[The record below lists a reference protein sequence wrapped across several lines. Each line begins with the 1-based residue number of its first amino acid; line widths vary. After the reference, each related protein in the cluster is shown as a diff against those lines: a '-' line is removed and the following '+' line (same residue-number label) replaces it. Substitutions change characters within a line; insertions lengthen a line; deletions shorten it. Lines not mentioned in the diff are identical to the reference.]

1 MCSRTFFSESGL
13 REHAQTHRGPAK
25 HYMCPIC
32 GERFPSLLTLT
43 EHKVRPSGGGGVAG
57 AAHAPLPP
65 QVTHSK
71 SLDTG
76 TCRICKLPLQSEEEF
91 IEHCQMHPDLR
102 NSLTGF
108 RCVVCMQTVTSTLEL
123 KIHGT
128 FHMQK
133 LSSGGAPG
141 GGGGGGGSA
150 SSSPNGQLQ
159 QHKLYKCAFCLKEFK
174 NKSEMV
180 KLDVNGLP
188 YGLCAGCISR

>member
-1 MCSRTFFSESGL
+1 M
-13 REHAQTHRGPAK
+13 
-25 HYMCPIC
+25 
-32 GERFPSLLTLT
+32 
-43 EHKVRPSGGGGVAG
+43 
-57 AAHAPLPP
+57 
-65 QVTHSK
+65 
-71 SLDTG
+71 
-76 TCRICKLPLQSEEEF
+76 PLQSEEEF

-133 LSSGGAPG
+133 LSSGSALGGVAGGNGGLAATAPG
-141 GGGGGGGSA
+141 GGVGSA

-174 NKSEMV
+174 NKGELV

-188 YGLCAGCISR
+188 YGLCAGCMNRYGSGPRRLWPTSVFFVFFFCWFLPGPVGQLWPIFV

>member
-1 MCSRTFFSESGL
+1 
-13 REHAQTHRGPAK
+13 
-25 HYMCPIC
+25 
-32 GERFPSLLTLT
+32 
-43 EHKVRPSGGGGVAG
+43 
-57 AAHAPLPP
+57 
-65 QVTHSK
+65 VTHSK

-76 TCRICKLPLQSEEEF
+76 TCRICKMPLQSEEEF

-133 LSSGGAPG
+133 LSAGSTLG
-141 GGGGGGGSA
+141 GGGGTGGGTGGGGAGTGGGSS
-150 SSSPNGQLQ
+150 SSSPNGVLALH
-159 QHKLYKCAFCLKEFK
+159 HKAYKCALCLKEFK
-174 NKSEMV
+174 NKGELV

-188 YGLCAGCISR
+188 YGLCAGCLSR

>member
-1 MCSRTFFSESGL
+1 MGGACFLSDSAVCHYVDSG
-13 REHAQTHRGPAK
+13 
-25 HYMCPIC
+25 
-32 GERFPSLLTLT
+32 S
-43 EHKVRPSGGGGVAG
+43 V
-57 AAHAPLPP
+57 

-76 TCRICKLPLQSEEEF
+76 TCRICKMPLQSEEEF

-133 LSSGGAPG
+133 LSTSSGLGGALSGNGAG
-141 GGGGGGGSA
+141 GGGGGAAGGNSSA

-159 QHKLYKCAFCLKEFK
+159 HHKLYKCAFCLKEFK
-174 NKSEMV
+174 NKGEMV

-188 YGLCAGCISR
+188 YGLCAGCMSRCGAACQTFCSPAVLVNFKLLLMC

>member
-1 MCSRTFFSESGL
+1 MTKQHLLWAEILLFHEMFFRPLFLQYHDLITLCTVMFILSV
-13 REHAQTHRGPAK
+13 
-25 HYMCPIC
+25 YI
-32 GERFPSLLTLT
+32 PSL
-43 EHKVRPSGGGGVAG
+43 
-57 AAHAPLPP
+57 

-76 TCRICKLPLQSEEEF
+76 TCRICKMPLQSEEEF

-133 LSSGGAPG
+133 LSTGSGLVGAAG
-141 GGGGGGGSA
+141 GGGNGLGGGNGSA

-174 NKSEMV
+174 NKGELV

-188 YGLCAGCISR
+188 YGLCAGCMSR

>member
-1 MCSRTFFSESGL
+1 M
-13 REHAQTHRGPAK
+13 
-25 HYMCPIC
+25 
-32 GERFPSLLTLT
+32 
-43 EHKVRPSGGGGVAG
+43 
-57 AAHAPLPP
+57 
-65 QVTHSK
+65 
-71 SLDTG
+71 
-76 TCRICKLPLQSEEEF
+76 PLQSEEEF

-133 LSSGGAPG
+133 LSSGSALGGVAGGNGGLAATAPG
-141 GGGGGGGSA
+141 GGVGSA

-174 NKSEMV
+174 NKGELV

-188 YGLCAGCISR
+188 YGLCAGCMNRYGSGPRRLWPTSFFFVFFCWFLPGPVGPFVAHISVEKN